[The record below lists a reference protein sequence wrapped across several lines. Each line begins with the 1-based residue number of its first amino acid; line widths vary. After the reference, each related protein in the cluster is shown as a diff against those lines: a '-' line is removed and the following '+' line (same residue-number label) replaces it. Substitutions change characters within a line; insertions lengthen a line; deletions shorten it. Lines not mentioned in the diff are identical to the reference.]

1 MRKLLIIFITATAV
15 YATDYWPPEKIEA
28 EDYGAVNLF
37 FPPGTQ
43 AYQYYDAMERF
54 TMACDFIA
62 MFQETDPEHP
72 SYGGIREGEST
83 YYWEVIQTD
92 NTSESVYVW
101 SRLLEMTG
109 DHRLDEYIARSWV
122 YILNNPAW
130 LEEGGIGY
138 YRVYNC
144 GWGLRAERTYRR
156 VTGDDTYRWY
166 GEECASWLIDNPVNN
181 TSYNNGFC
189 NAWAYANLYEY
200 GIDIGDSDMQD
211 MAISRAAEVKA
222 WAEEDPEFRIGKW
235 SWAMSGGA
243 VVWGLDSSYFMEYP
257 EERTDWM
264 TTYAAYMPETASA
277 TGAWDNAW
285 KNWFA
290 WGHWTAYQA
299 TGNSVYWDKFK
310 NIADFLVDSDD
321 DDDGGI
327 PPGDDG
333 FEEDDHTWVTSYL
346 AMMCMESIMS
356 TDLNVELT
364 YLGTAV
370 QGNTVTVGWEIGLD
384 AGLKGFNLYRDD
396 LTDTST
402 GYEKINAELITGVS
416 PYYYIDNTAD
426 YGGAY
431 SYYLTA
437 HDYQDNEQDLSD
449 TTASATTQAFP
460 KSYSMEQP
468 YPNPGNSVIN
478 FVFTTPRKDDLTVK
492 IYDIRGRCVTS
503 LHDGPISG
511 GPHTVSADLSHL
523 ASGVYI
529 CEMKGSGFEEARKFV
544 IAR

>member
-1 MRKLLIIFITATAV
+1 MRISLIICLIATAA

-28 EDYGAVNLF
+28 EDYGTVNLF
-37 FPPGTQ
+37 FPPGTT

-54 TMACDFIA
+54 TMACDFIST
-62 MFQETDPEHP
+62 FQETDPTHP

-138 YRVYNC
+138 YR
-144 GWGLRAERTYRR
+144 
-156 VTGDDTYRWY
+156 DDTYRWY
-166 GEECASWLIDNPVNN
+166 GEECANWLIDNPIDN

-189 NAWAYANLYEY
+189 NAWAYGNLYEY
-200 GIDIGDSDMQD
+200 GVDIGDAYMQNE
-211 MAISRAAEVKA
+211 AVSRAAEVKA
-222 WAEEDPEFRIGKW
+222 WAEGDPEERIGFY

-243 VVWGLDSSYFMEYP
+243 VVWGLDNSYFMVYP
-257 EERTDWM
+257 EERADWM
-264 TTYAAYMPETASA
+264 AVYAVYMPETASA
-277 TGAWDNAW
+277 SGWDNAW

-299 TGNSVYWDKFK
+299 TGDNVYWDKFK
-310 NIADFLVDSDD
+310 NIADFLVDSDH

-346 AMMCMESIMS
+346 AMMCMESIIS
-356 TDLNVELT
+356 TDINVELA
-364 YLGTAV
+364 YMGTAV
-370 QGNTVTVGWEIGLD
+370 LGNTITVGWETGVD
-384 AGLKGFNLYRDD
+384 AGLKGFDLYRDD

-402 GYEKINAELITGVS
+402 GYVRINDELITGVS
-416 PYYYIDNTAD
+416 PYYYIDDTAD

-437 HDYQDNEQDLSD
+437 HDCLGNEQDFSD
-449 TTASATTQAFP
+449 TTADATTQAFA
-460 KSYSMEQP
+460 KSYSLEQP
-468 YPNPGNSVIN
+468 YPNPAIGTVN
-478 FVFTTPRKDDLTVK
+478 FAFTTPRKDDLTIE
-492 IYDIRGRCVTS
+492 IYDIKGRCVAS

-511 GPHTVSADLSHL
+511 GVHTVSSDLSSL

-529 CEMKGSGFEEARKFV
+529 CEMKGSDFEEVRKFV